1 MQASTDF
8 AFEADQKHWIEQRA
22 AAIANWLLDL
32 IFPPVCGNCGRVDFR
47 FCDACFHELENA
59 AVRATAGAWDVAS
72 VLDGLIAT
80 GAHRGVLQ
88 NAVQAFKYD
97 GARELDAL
105 LAHRLVIALRTTG
118 WQVGAVV
125 PVPLFEDREADRGYN
140 QSALLSRHVAAATGI
155 RSRAGCVRRVRN
167 TNQQALLSGADR
179 RENVRDAF
187 EATED
192 ARGLSILLI
201 DDVITTGSTLR
212 ECAIALRDK
221 GAIAVYGIAVSHA

>member
-22 AAIANWLLDL
+22 AAIANWLQDL

-47 FCDACFHELENA
+47 FCAGCLRELEQA
-59 AVRATAGAWDVAS
+59 AVEATAGAWDVAS
-72 VLDGLIAT
+72 ALDGLIAT
-80 GAHRGVLQ
+80 GAHRGILQ
-88 NAVQAFKYD
+88 SAARAFKYE
-97 GARELDAL
+97 GAVDLAAP
-105 LAHRLVIALRTTG
+105 LAHRLLIALQSAV
-118 WQVGAVV
+118 WQVDAVV
-125 PVPLFEDREADRGYN
+125 PVPLFADREADRGYN
-140 QSALLSRHVAAATGI
+140 QSALLSRQLTAATGI
-155 RSRAGCVRRVRN
+155 RSRAECLRRVRN

-187 EATED
+187 EANED
-192 ARGLSILLI
+192 ARGLSILLV

-212 ECAIALRDK
+212 ECAIALREN